1 MGLSS
6 IHYMCSVL
14 WCDVQ
19 MHILRELDRKAAVL
33 NVGPL
38 YMRWVSLVSTS
49 IHYMW
54 SVLWCD
60 VQMHI
65 FIFDIVIE

>member
-1 MGLSS
+1 MW
-6 IHYMCSVL
+6 SVL

-38 YMRWVSLVSTS
+38 YMRWVSLVFIISYTYNICVVCCGVMYKYAY
-49 IHYMW
+49 IHIRY
-54 SVLWCD
+54 CY
-60 VQMHI
+60 
-65 FIFDIVIE
+65 

>member
-1 MGLSS
+1 
-6 IHYMCSVL
+6 MCSVL

-38 YMRWVSLVSTS
+38 YMRWVSLVFIISYT
-49 IHYMW
+49 YMC